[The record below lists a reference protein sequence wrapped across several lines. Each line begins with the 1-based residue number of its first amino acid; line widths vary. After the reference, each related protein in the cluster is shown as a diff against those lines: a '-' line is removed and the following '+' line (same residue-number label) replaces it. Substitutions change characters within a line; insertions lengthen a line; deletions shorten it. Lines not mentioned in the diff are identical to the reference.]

1 MDYSLLEK
9 YGGNISVLLI
19 DDDEEIRLQLGSLLK
34 DIFFKVDF
42 SSNGKQGYEKY
53 ITYYGKNK
61 IYYDIVILDIN
72 MPEMNGVELTKKIFD
87 KNCEQKII
95 ILSAC
100 SDSKYLLELINTD
113 IYKYILKPFSK
124 DEILSL
130 FYKIS
135 KEIFEKKYDVNK
147 NQKSSYI
154 KLSEGLIWDR
164 DLKQLFFNNENIKLT
179 KKEFR
184 FLDLLS
190 TCSEKIY
197 HNVEILEYVWQDEP
211 QKNPDLTNLKNLI
224 SRLRK
229 KVPSLNIDNCYGIGY
244 KIIT

>member
-1 MDYSLLEK
+1 M
-9 YGGNISVLLI
+9 
-19 DDDEEIRLQLGSLLK
+19 
-34 DIFFKVDF
+34 
-42 SSNGKQGYEKY
+42 
-53 ITYYGKNK
+53 
-61 IYYDIVILDIN
+61 
-72 MPEMNGVELTKKIFD
+72 
-87 KNCEQKII
+87 
-95 ILSAC
+95 
-100 SDSKYLLELINTD
+100 
-113 IYKYILKPFSK
+113 

-244 KIIT
+244 KIII